1 MHSASY
7 RIMTI
12 TPNKIS
18 YMGKYENS
26 PKTLGAQVHKKSTV
40 RRGALQSL
48 VTHITENLKIQFQK
62 NLQIILNT
70 TKILKN

>member
-1 MHSASY
+1 MT

-18 YMGKYENS
+18 YMGKYKNP
-26 PKTLGAQVHKKSTV
+26 PKTLGVQVHKKSTV
-40 RRGALQSL
+40 RRGVLQSL

>member
-1 MHSASY
+1 
-7 RIMTI
+7 MTI

-18 YMGKYENS
+18 YMGKYKNP
-26 PKTLGAQVHKKSTV
+26 PKTLGAQVHKKSTA
-40 RRGALQSL
+40 RRGVLQSL
-48 VTHITENLKIQFQK
+48 VTHTTENLKIQFQK